1 MPHRGYIAALAAFAL
16 VLGLLQA
23 APARAAP
30 VQVAQLVT
38 GVPGDWTVGLT
49 VTSNLTAP
57 FLIYAVGARA
67 GAPDIVGVPTD
78 WAINAPLD
86 LSPYGGSA
94 LPYDNVW
101 QITTAYTVPP
111 TIGPGGS
118 LGGFALRVTT
128 AERPGTLP
136 WFAFA
141 LDPAG
146 VASWTVDCINCDLYP
161 YNPGFEGGVVPVPE
175 PAAAGLLA
183 AAVAGLVA
191 LRRPRRHA
199 A

>member
-1 MPHRGYIAALAAFAL
+1 MPHRGRIAARAAIAL
-16 VLGLLQA
+16 VLGLLPGA
-23 APARAAP
+23 AARAAP

-38 GVPGDWTVGLT
+38 GLPGNWTVSLT
-49 VTSNLTAP
+49 VTNNLPAP
-57 FLIYAVGARA
+57 FLIYLVGARA
-67 GAPDIVGVPTD
+67 DAPDIVGVPTD
-78 WAINAPLD
+78 WAVNAPLD

-101 QITTAYTVPP
+101 QITTTYTVPP

-118 LGGFALRVTT
+118 LGGFALRVTS

-141 LDPAG
+141 LDPDG
-146 VASWTVDCINCDLYP
+146 VASWTAGCINCDLYP
-161 YNPGFEGGVVPVPE
+161 YNPGFEGGMVPVPE
-175 PAAAGLLA
+175 PAALGLLGAALAGLC
-183 AAVAGLVA
+183 A
-191 LRRPRRHA
+191 LRRPRRGA